1 MTAGQVQGGDE
12 AAIVIV
18 AVPGEAGEEIALRLR
33 ELGWRV
39 RQARSLNEANRAA
52 SDAWV
57 MAPEALGGGTGK
69 LSELVAS
76 EARTASRPLLMVIE
90 PSAERR
96 LACLEAG
103 ADDAAGPEVG
113 AAEIAAR
120 LQALL
125 RRSRAERQRSPLT
138 GLPGNARLERDLRE
152 RLGRG
157 QTPAVLMLDI
167 DNFKAFNDRYGH
179 WRGDR
184 VIQMLGGI
192 ARQAAA
198 RDPDALV
205 AHVGG
210 DDFCIVTR
218 PELVDEIARH
228 CQEQFDSQAREQY
241 DESDRRRGYVTTRS
255 RTGRRRQFKLMTL
268 TLAAATAEAEDMQ
281 HIGQF
286 FQVLA
291 ELKEYAKDQVGSTYA
306 RDRRRHHGWD
316 ESGR

>member
-1 MTAGQVQGGDE
+1 MTAGQAQGGDK
-12 AAIVIV
+12 AAIVTV
-18 AVPGEAGEEIALRLR
+18 AVPGEPGDEIALRLR

-39 RQARSLNEANRAA
+39 RRARSPSEVDWTA
-52 SDAWV
+52 SDAV
-57 MAPEALGGGTGK
+57 VIAGGAPGGGADRLTK
-69 LSELVAS
+69 LAQERGRAS
-76 EARTASRPLLMVIE
+76 GRPLVTVIE
-90 PSAERR
+90 PSADRR
-96 LACLEAG
+96 LASLEAG

-125 RRSRAERQRSPLT
+125 RRSRAERERSPLT
-138 GLPGNARLERDLRE
+138 GLPGNAQLERALRE

-157 QTPAVLMLDI
+157 RTPAILMLDI

-184 VIQMLGGI
+184 VIQMLGHI
-192 ARQAAA
+192 ARETAA

-205 AHVGG
+205 THVGG
-210 DDFCIVTR
+210 DDFCIVTT
-218 PELVDEIARH
+218 PQLVDQIARQ
-228 CQEQFDSQAREQY
+228 CQEQFDSQARQQY
-241 DESDRRRGYVTTRS
+241 DGSDRRRGYVTTRS

-291 ELKEYAKDQVGSTYA
+291 ELKEYAKDQPGSTYV
-306 RDRRRHHGWD
+306 RDRRRDHGW
-316 ESGR
+316 GQP